1 MGSRGS
7 VWVREENEREKG
19 SEEGR
24 RQQSEVRMKQE
35 ALGRRGSVQEKEE
48 ASNGKKG
55 EQRAW

>member
-35 ALGRRGSVQEKEE
+35 ALGRRGKC
-48 ASNGKKG
+48 AGKRG
-55 EQRAW
+55 S

>member
-24 RQQSEVRMKQE
+24 RQNIVRSKDE
-35 ALGRRGSVQEKEE
+35 AGGVREEGKCAGKRGS
-48 ASNGKKG
+48 
-55 EQRAW
+55 